1 MNFEIITYNG
11 KTLAVLAKTK
21 EMNES
26 LNFFSPES
34 FALQAAVHNK
44 PAGHYI
50 EAHEH
55 IHFENIQKLESQE
68 IFYLESGKV
77 EVGLYDENKKVKSVI
92 LNPCDMLILNAG
104 HDLKFLE
111 DSKLIE
117 VKQGPYRGRDKEKRF
132 IK

>member
-1 MNFEIITYNG
+1 MNFEIITDKG
-11 KTLAVLAKTK
+11 KTLAVLAKTR
-21 EMNES
+21 EMNEN

-44 PAGHYI
+44 LAGHYI

-55 IHFENIQKLESQE
+55 IHFENIKKLESQE
-68 IFYLESGKV
+68 IFYLESGKI
-77 EVGLYDENKKVKSVI
+77 EVGLYNENKKVKSVI
-92 LNPCDMLILNAG
+92 LNPGDMLILNAG

-117 VKQGPYRGRDKEKRF
+117 IKQGPYRGRDKEKRF